1 MIRLFDKD
9 SKIIKYISDG
19 ALLTVHQN
27 QRLTDEG
34 YISEQLTIQMNILD
48 DDIFSGAEY
57 MTIPAKGHDTLHH
70 LFWIKDKYSDNRFTH
85 FTGVLEGIEELSKTP
100 VIDVRPQ
107 NATLRSAVEQVLDG
121 TNYIARYVADTG
133 RRSSNAYFTDIWSAL
148 KRYASVWRV
157 EMQLFV
163 EVTETGIGARYIDFR
178 QQVGVNNGARVVYGH
193 NALEILKEEERSE
206 IYTALIGRGNGEEV
220 GESTEGDATFG
231 RKINFKDVEWKK
243 SDGDPLDKP
252 LGQYY
257 LELPEATERY
267 GIKYGNS
274 MKPKIGFV
282 DVDTDDQEE
291 VLELT
296 HEALMQVSR
305 PKVMFRASA
314 VYLKGDIGDTVRV
327 VRKDRNIDYNTRI
340 FDITHD
346 RLEDSILDIK
356 LGDNML
362 ETQSARERRI
372 AGNAAVKVEEQINN
386 NLTEHVQYIVSAN
399 GLNRNYYSSVDPRDE
414 GFDPMLNDIWYR
426 PDPDSEGDTIL
437 YIWNGSVW
445 EEVTRTFNNTKV
457 ADLIKDVQELK
468 DAVAEDVEITIDNI
482 IDILDGASEVNLS
495 HIFARLIGDDRFS
508 TLFYQ
513 EAENIGFVYREGEEI
528 KSIIAIQNGTPFI
541 RGEHIILDGNT
552 IVDGD
557 FTVTEQMLADSAVF
571 DKLKASGI
579 DASEINVINLDFD
592 SMAGGDIE
600 LARGI
605 RITNNGAV
613 VMEVTSDGKFRFDAT
628 AAGLDMG
635 TRNLILKSDI
645 YEHYS
650 EWSTWGSGTTL
661 TRTSN
666 ENLEGYIWVYRN
678 DVTSGSQI
686 GAITPLLSKELI
698 AGTPYTIRFK
708 VTHFRDTNPN
718 MTYMYFMYENHSNE
732 SLGNNRILNIRRFA
746 TNVYSD
752 EWIYE
757 ITAIPSHS
765 GPARIMFGT
774 TGTSSADGQISFYIK
789 EPMIVE
795 GNKAPNDWSPA
806 PEDLIADK
814 ADRSELDDKADK
826 SDLNNKADKSELN
839 KKADKSELDGLV
851 HEDNLTFDNRNLL
864 IGTSPTERRV
874 NMGGWNHMEGDIS
887 FIGVDLMREGGTFT
901 FSAEFTNTDGL
912 EDGVGFRLYL
922 YYDDTG
928 TQIVSTTSP
937 HRVYISQGETG
948 WLEWTLN
955 IPSRNY
961 VSGRWGFRTQAVGD
975 ARKLFT
981 VKNEKLEIGERR
993 TTWQQSPE
1001 DTEESMNAGL
1011 NTLTRFIDDIQVDL
1025 STYQSVLESKQD
1037 ASEYVTKMEEI
1048 DDALEKEQEAMEV
1061 ARTDISTLLGRT
1073 SAFEQ
1078 TLGEHTITKQFVDT
1092 YMTEGEEGLFIHNK
1106 SGTQGIRISQDRI
1119 DFVSEGDEE
1128 IFYISGQNF
1137 YIKSGIIVNSFRIG
1151 AHEEVRLNNNST
1163 VTRWVGG

>member
-34 YISEQLTIQMNILD
+34 YISEQLTVQMNILD
-48 DDIFSGAEY
+48 DDIFNGAEY

-70 LFWIKDKYSDNRFTH
+70 LFWIKDKYSDNRFTN

-327 VRKDRNIDYNTRI
+327 VRKDRGIDYDTRI

-346 RLEDSILDIK
+346 RLENSILDIK

-362 ETQSARERRI
+362 ETQAARERRI
-372 AGNAAVKVEEQINN
+372 AGNAAVRVEEQINN

-399 GLNRNYYSSVDPRDE
+399 GLNRNYYTTIDPRDE
-414 GFDPMLNDIWYR
+414 GFKPMLNDIWYR

-445 EEVTRTFNNTKV
+445 EEVTRTFNNSKV
-457 ADLIKDVQELK
+457 AGLIKDVQDLK
-468 DAVAEDVEITIDNI
+468 EAVAEDVEITIENI
-482 IDILDGASEVNLS
+482 IDVLDGASEVNLA

-513 EAENIGFVYREGEEI
+513 EAENIGFVYREGDEV
-528 KSIIAIQNGTPFI
+528 KSIIAIQQGVPFI

-571 DKLKASGI
+571 DKLETHGI
-579 DASEINVINLDFD
+579 DAAEIRVINLDA
-592 SMAGGDIE
+592 SNISGGNLE
-600 LARGI
+600 LANGLK
-605 RITNNGAV
+605 ITNNGAV

-628 AAGLDMG
+628 AAGVATKQELEN
-635 TRNLILKSDI
+635 TFEKNNLIPNTNFADMSNNTIPRDWI
-645 YEHYS
+645 VWQGAPYENAGIRYNG
-650 EWSTWGSGTTL
+650 EMLLIRTPTDNTTL
-661 TRTSN
+661 TRSLAVRTPQLVEDVIEGQQYTLSVWAESFMTN
-666 ENLEGYIWVYRN
+666 NHFKLNYCYLENMNGTN
-678 DVTSGSQI
+678 QG
-686 GAITPLLSKELI
+686 LLNPMPME
-698 AGTPYTIRFK
+698 TK
-708 VTHFRDTNPN
+708 V
-718 MTYMYFMYENHSNE
+718 
-732 SLGNNRILNIRRFA
+732 LGNG
-746 TNVYSD
+746 NVTFTR
-752 EWIYE
+752 YE
-757 ITAIPSHS
+757 RTFTANFS
-765 GPARIMFGT
+765 GPARMIIGNT
-774 TGTSSADGQISFYIK
+774 LDTATYRYIYLHEPILQKGSEYKGYSISIPADLKTYTEHSVGGAVQ
-789 EPMIVE
+789 
-795 GNKAPNDWSPA
+795 
-806 PEDLIADK
+806 
-814 ADRSELDDKADK
+814 
-826 SDLNNKADKSELN
+826 
-839 KKADKSELDGLV
+839 GLV
-851 HEDNLTFDNRNLL
+851 TTHIN
-864 IGTSPTERRV
+864 
-874 NMGGWNHMEGDIS
+874 DIR
-887 FIGVDLMREGGTFT
+887 VDL
-901 FSAEFTNTDGL
+901 TN
-912 EDGVGFRLYL
+912 
-922 YYDDTG
+922 
-928 TQIVSTTSP
+928 
-937 HRVYISQGETG
+937 
-948 WLEWTLN
+948 
-955 IPSRNY
+955 
-961 VSGRWGFRTQAVGD
+961 
-975 ARKLFT
+975 
-981 VKNEKLEIGERR
+981 
-993 TTWQQSPE
+993 
-1001 DTEESMNAGL
+1001 
-1011 NTLTRFIDDIQVDL
+1011 
-1025 STYQSVLESKQD
+1025 YQSVLESKQD
-1037 ASEYVTKMEEI
+1037 ASEYLTKMNEI
-1048 DDALEKEQEAMEV
+1048 DDALEKEQDAMNA

-1073 SAFEQ
+1073 SSFEQ
-1078 TLGEHTITKQFVDT
+1078 TLGEHSITKKFVDT
-1092 YMTEGEEGLFIHNK
+1092 FMTEADEGLFIHNEA
-1106 SGTQGIRISQDRI
+1106 GTQGIRISKDRI
-1119 DFVSEGDEE
+1119 DFVSESDEE

-1137 YIKSGIIVNSFRIG
+1137 YIKSGIIVNSFRVG